1 MFDVELNK
9 SITQYD
15 SESKKIG
22 FQKFTSDEWI
32 NTINNVA
39 NKVRKNEININ
50 KTANNNIENNLET
63 LYNNNERKSDVNKG
77 IYSTANRRDG
87 KIENEITDQREQT
100 ENTGISQKNI
110 SKGFKK
116 TDKEAMKN

>member
-22 FQKFTSDEWI
+22 FQKFTSEEWI
-32 NTINNVA
+32 NNAA
-39 NKVRKNEININ
+39 NKVRNNEISIN

-87 KIENEITDQREQT
+87 KIENEITDQRGQK

-110 SKGFKK
+110 PKGFKK
-116 TDKEAMKN
+116 NR